1 MSEEKLA
8 ETINRLRL
16 QGSDDALDGLP
27 GSVNRHLRESLI
39 LALLWRRERAT
50 VQELRE
56 VLGYDSDDVRKI
68 LGNLMADDLVIGR
81 GDGPFEI
88 TPQFQDNKPAKPSG
102 LALNQVEQDVY
113 DMMSTTEQKTIREI
127 AEELERTVSSLRPVL
142 RRLVEMD
149 LVIPTAPPQSRRR
162 AYLKHTEL

>member
-1 MSEEKLA
+1 M
-8 ETINRLRL
+8 
-16 QGSDDALDGLP
+16 
-27 GSVNRHLRESLI
+27 
-39 LALLWRRERAT
+39 
-50 VQELRE
+50 
-56 VLGYDSDDVRKI
+56 
-68 LGNLMADDLVIGR
+68 
-81 GDGPFEI
+81 
-88 TPQFQDNKPAKPSG
+88 
-102 LALNQVEQDVY
+102 ALNQVEQDVY

>member
-50 VQELRE
+50 VQELSE

-88 TPQFQDNKPAKPSG
+88 TPQFQDNKPSKPSG

-162 AYLKHTEL
+162 AYLKHAEL